1 MPQEVKSYHATKQF
15 YSQIYIYSREY
26 PNESICDAKTYT
38 RIFTAALYVHQS
50 KKWKQPKFPS
60 MDEWMDKMWYI
71 HTTEYYSTV

>member
-1 MPQEVKSYHATKQF
+1 MQLSNSTLR
-15 YSQIYIYSREY
+15 YIYSREY
-26 PNESICDAKTYT
+26 PNESICDAKTCT